1 MGDFDMHKI
10 IVLTSFL
17 GLCGCGTF
25 GFMSPSSVYVVFF
38 PAHGVALTDDGH
50 HIVDH
55 VAADAKAQSAKIIQ
69 ITGPSAQVAPGY
81 DPSLAEPRIDAVEAA
96 LIADGIGK
104 DRLVRASETTDGL
117 NVTHDPSGAQR
128 VEMRLVNRPAGPAS

>member
-1 MGDFDMHKI
+1 MRKLYI
-10 IVLTSFL
+10 LTLLL
-17 GLCGCGTF
+17 GLGGCGTF
-25 GFMSPSSVYVVFF
+25 DFMSPPSVYVVFF
-38 PAHGVALTDDGH
+38 QAHGTALTDDGR

-55 VAADAKAQSAKIIQ
+55 VAADAKTQSAKIIQ
-69 ITGPSAQVAPGY
+69 LTGPSTQVAPGY

-104 DRLVRASETTDGL
+104 DRIVRTSETTDGL

-128 VEMRLVNRPAGPAS
+128 VEMRLADRPAGPAS

>member
-1 MGDFDMHKI
+1 MRKLVAFT
-10 IVLTSFL
+10 LFL

-25 GFMSPSSVYVVFF
+25 DFMSPAVYVVFF
-38 PAHGVALTDDGH
+38 PAHGTELTDAGR

-55 VAADAKAQSAKIIQ
+55 VAADAKSQGAKIVQ
-69 ITGPSAQVAPGY
+69 IAGPSTQIAPGY
-81 DPSLAEPRIDAVEAA
+81 DPSLAEPRMDAVEAA

-128 VEMRLVNRPAGPAS
+128 VEIRLVDRPAGPAS